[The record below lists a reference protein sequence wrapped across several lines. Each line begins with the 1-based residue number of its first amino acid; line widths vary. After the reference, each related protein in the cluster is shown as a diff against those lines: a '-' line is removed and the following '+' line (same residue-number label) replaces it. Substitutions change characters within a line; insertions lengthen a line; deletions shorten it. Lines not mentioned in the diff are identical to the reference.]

1 MNAQLS
7 MMQTPGERHLNR
19 AALTIALLMLTG
31 CWLVTAQAAAPGD
44 KHYNEAGFFDIHV
57 CNWPDLPLF
66 FMPLFSTARFSEVQ
80 SVEVLTP
87 NGELLTG
94 LDLGRY
100 RTIKGDKSP
109 DKRVFITQL
118 DTPADAVDGWYSAR
132 VRLTGGEEFVAQDYV
147 IVHRLPQAGGQVPAN
162 DAEVELIPEKLTW
175 DPVPGAGFYQVFIR
189 DLWNDGA
196 LIHTSK
202 LLTRPEL
209 EVPPGLLQHGGY
221 YSWIIHARDTNSH
234 ILLGDFNHGSL
245 NRPATFL
252 ISE

>member
-1 MNAQLS
+1 MTDQHAI
-7 MMQTPGERHLNR
+7 TRPPGKQH
-19 AALTIALLMLTG
+19 AKLTVLTTALLMLAG
-31 CWLVTAQAAAPGD
+31 SWHSAAQAATDGD
-44 KHYNEAGFFDIHV
+44 RHYNEAGFFDIHV
-57 CNWPDLPLF
+57 CNWPDQPLF
-66 FMPLFSTARFSEVQ
+66 FMPLFSTARFNEVQ

-87 NGELLTG
+87 NGELLTE

-100 RTIKGDKSP
+100 RTIKDDKNP
-109 DKRVFITQL
+109 DKRVFIKQL
-118 DTPADAVDGWYSAR
+118 DAPPAAVDGWYSAR
-132 VRLTGGEEFVAQDYV
+132 VKLAGGKEYVAQDYV
-147 IVHRLPQAGGQVPAN
+147 IVHTLPQAGGQQPAN
-162 DAEVELIPEKLTW
+162 EAEVDEVPTKLSW

-209 EVPPGLLQHGGY
+209 EVPPGLLQSGGY

-245 NRPATFL
+245 NKPATFL
-252 ISE
+252 IDD